1 MKIYDVIIIGGGP
14 AGYTAALYSARAGLD
29 TLLIEKTA
37 PGGQMATTGA
47 VDNYP
52 GFDEGIIGFEL
63 AMKMKDGAERFG
75 AKTEYGEVTGLLLD
89 GKIKTVVSAGG
100 EYRAKAVI
108 IAGGADPR
116 KLGVKGE
123 EELLGQG
130 VHYCAH
136 CDGRFYKD
144 GVVAVVGGGN
154 SALENTV
161 YLSRLAK
168 EVYLIIRGDAPRA
181 LKIYT
186 DKIPELKNVRVI
198 KNTTV
203 EEIEKLDSK
212 ILVKL
217 ASGAEGG
224 ELLLDGLF
232 VSVGR
237 TPATGLYRGLLSLD
251 ENSYIIADES
261 TKTSV
266 PGVFAAGDIRTKELR
281 QIVTATADGAV
292 AAYQA
297 ENYILSLKN

>member
-14 AGYTAALYSARAGLD
+14 AGYTAALYSTRAGLD
-29 TLLIEKTA
+29 TLLIEKTV

-47 VDNYP
+47 IDNYP

-75 AKTEYGEVTGLLLD
+75 AKTEYREVTELLLD
-89 GKIKTVVSAGG
+89 ERIKTVVSAG
-100 EYRAKAVI
+100 EVYRAKAVI

-154 SALENTV
+154 SALENAV

-168 EVYLIIRGDAPRA
+168 EVYLIIRDDAPRA
-181 LKIYT
+181 SKVYM

-203 EEIEKLDSK
+203 GEIEKLDSK

-281 QIVTATADGAV
+281 QIVTATSDGAV